1 MCTSCIQNRFLCA
14 CVRSMYHYVS
24 LYRSYDQK
32 GKHPMRLQGITCN
45 RTGSEGPKSKL
56 CTICHGYSH
65 FNESLRCT
73 NWRHGFEVSIVPRY
87 FLIVVIRKP
96 CLVSKIKSIWTDRS
110 LPRFSHPNPA
120 GPAPCHPWPVPG
132 PVPVLPDLR
141 FNQNCLKMP
150 VGSTRSV
157 ILTSPS
163 SGGFQA

>member
-1 MCTSCIQNRFLCA
+1 MYSNRFLCA

-73 NWRHGFEVSIVPRY
+73 NWRHGFEVSNCTPLFSYCCDQEAVLGIE
-87 FLIVVIRKP
+87 
-96 CLVSKIKSIWTDRS
+96 IKSIWTDRS

-132 PVPVLPDLR
+132 PVPVPDLR
-141 FNQNCLKMP
+141 FNQNGLKCQLDP
-150 VGSTRSV
+150 LGHPNISQFWW
-157 ILTSPS
+157 I
-163 SGGFQA
+163 QA